1 MRRTCFEHGI
11 GPGLREIDYVLI
23 DLSGSRPVGT
33 ITQVLRAYEQALPPK
48 IAFVVK
54 NYPLV
59 RLLTN
64 CTIHCAQNPSGRGVN
79 ADQGGAGGSACTRA
93 EADDGELG
101 GSSIY
106 CEDGALFAAA
116 AVVAGL
122 GLAVSAGGD
131 AISYKLVVEIP
142 RPSLKV
148 AAVVLSGIG
157 MISWLK
163 ERLRPS

>member
-1 MRRTCFEHGI
+1 M
-11 GPGLREIDYVLI
+11 
-23 DLSGSRPVGT
+23 
-33 ITQVLRAYEQALPPK
+33 LRAYEQAIRPK
-48 IAFVVK
+48 MFVVK

-64 CTIHCAQNPSGRGVN
+64 CTIHCAQNPSGRGMN
-79 ADQGGAGGSACTRA
+79 ADQGGAGGSAGTRA
-93 EADDGELG
+93 EDDDGELG
-101 GSSIY
+101 GSSMCY
-106 CEDGALFAAA
+106 EDGALFAAA

-122 GLAVSAGGD
+122 AGLAVSAGGD
-131 AISYKLVVEIP
+131 ASSYKLVVEIP